1 MNCGHCG
8 NPRDLQEVAKGEID
22 TEVAEDPRYGRHVIW
37 AEYVAVKRC
46 PRCDQLTIYT
56 YYSYD
61 GSPSYVIYPRPRDL
75 TALPENIRIEYDKA
89 QKAKLVDRGFYALA
103 LRRVLEAI
111 CSYKGAQGG
120 NLYQK
125 LKYLVD
131 MKSLP
136 EQFAELAHYLRE
148 IGNLGAHVGDIE
160 ILESDVEAA
169 TDFIEAILEYLYIAP
184 AKLKRVTDALTQ
196 RRNPPEEIE
205 LP

>member
-1 MNCGHCG
+1 MV
-8 NPRDLQEVAKGEID
+8 EVAKGVLD
-22 TEVAEDPRYGRHVIW
+22 TEVEEFPDYGTSVIT
-37 AEYVAVKRC
+37 ESRVVVSRC
-46 PRCDQLTIYT
+46 PRCDNLTLYT
-56 YYSYD
+56 HLASNTFD
-61 GSPSYVIYPRPRDL
+61 NSNFRVLYPRARDL
-75 TALPENIRIEYDKA
+75 SGLPQTVQIEYDRA

-131 MKSLP
+131 TKSLP

-148 IGNLGAHVGDIE
+148 IGNVGAHVGDIE

-184 AKLKRVTDALTQ
+184 AKLKRVTDELEA
-196 RRNPPEEIE
+196 RKNPPKGIE
-205 LP
+205 SP